1 MTRAGAVALSDTLA
15 SLSSVEQWLYRGL
28 STALGEAG
36 LSVEQWRLLNLVKA
50 LEAPTMGEL
59 AAASAL
65 PGASLSRTVD
75 ALEDDASVFRL
86 VDQDDRRRITVR
98 LSDRGA
104 SRLAVAQGDRRRMG
118 REPETS
124 SRRGCR
130 RETLGADRDDGG
142 AAHRALSRSAGV
154 VGDAGLEL
162 MTSSV

>member
-104 SRLAVAQGDRRRMG
+104 SRLAVAQEIVAAWDANLRRV
-118 REPETS
+118 
-124 SRRGCR
+124 
-130 RETLGADRDDGG
+130 LGAD
-142 AAHRALSRSAGV
+142 V
-154 VGDAGLEL
+154 VGRLSEL
-162 MTSSV
+162 TATMAERLTER

>member
-1 MTRAGAVALSDTLA
+1 MTDGAASGTMTRAGAVALSDTLA

-104 SRLAVAQGDRRRMG
+104 SRLAVAQEIVAAWDANLRRV
-118 REPETS
+118 
-124 SRRGCR
+124 
-130 RETLGADRDDGG
+130 LGAD
-142 AAHRALSRSAGV
+142 V
-154 VGDAGLEL
+154 VGRLSEL
-162 MTSSV
+162 TATMAERLTER